1 MAAGAE
7 FLLLQEIR
15 KHAKHQVDTL
25 VNQLADGIP
34 TSYEHYRE
42 SVGYLRAWREI
53 TEYAEQQNEIFMS
66 K

>member
-1 MAAGAE
+1 MTAGAE

-15 KHAKHQVDTL
+15 KHAKGVVDTV

-34 TSYEHYRE
+34 TSFEHYRE

-53 TEYAEQQNEIFMS
+53 VDYAEQQNEIFMS